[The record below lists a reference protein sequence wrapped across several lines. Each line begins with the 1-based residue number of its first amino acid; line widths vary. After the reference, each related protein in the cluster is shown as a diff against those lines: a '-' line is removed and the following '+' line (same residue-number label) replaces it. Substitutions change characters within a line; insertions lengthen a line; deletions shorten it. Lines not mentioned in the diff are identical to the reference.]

1 MSNTKS
7 KPVLHTITTPDGVVH
22 TRKSPRVYAV
32 AIVVTNDPIKHNLWL
47 AKVRQEETV
56 RAHEFIAKYEAGLAT
71 AGDERVTITNARG
84 NYENTLFSKADY
96 REWIASARAGI
107 ASRDAEIAKAL
118 ADAANPATKPVYW
131 VLGWSQTEKQG
142 HATARSASNR
152 WVSQQGCSIEVLP
165 ATRHA

>member
-32 AIVVTNDPIKHNLWL
+32 AIVVTNDPIKHNHWL
-47 AKVRQEETV
+47 AKSKRGENDY
-56 RAHEFIAKYEAGLAT
+56 ALGLIAKYEVSLAKAPDAT
-71 AGDERVTITNARG
+71 VEIRDAEGRYLSTQ
-84 NYENTLFSKADY
+84 YSKA
-96 REWIASARAGI
+96 EFIGWIAHARDGI
-107 ASRDAEIAKAL
+107 ARRDAEIAQVL
-118 ADAANPATKPVYW
+118 AAAADPATKPVYW

-152 WVSQQGCSIEVLP
+152 WVSEQGCSIEVLP

>member
-56 RAHEFIAKYEAGLAT
+56 RALAHIAKYEASLAT
-71 AGDERVTITNARG
+71 AGDERVETRDARG
-84 NYENTLFSKADY
+84 NFDILWSKADY
-96 REWIASARAGI
+96 LGWIKSAREGI
-107 ASRDAEIAKAL
+107 AERDAVIAKAL
-118 ADAANPATKPVYW
+118 ADAANPDTKPQYW
-131 VLGWSQTEKQG
+131 VLGWSQTVKQG

-152 WVSQQGCSIEVLP
+152 WVSEQGCSIEVLP